1 MFVHFNSTAVL
12 DFFCLGDFSQSC
24 SHNNLVKNR
33 PDYTLF
39 KAGGIFLNFASESIR
54 TLFDT
59 YVPKNNPD
67 WHVLRSGIKWGF
79 WESDLSFRVGV
90 FADRG
95 MLPGLA
101 RTTALT
107 TIVVQLRLN

>member
-67 WHVLRSGIKWGF
+67 WHATTRFASDIKIAGINKARKYTREQVLS
-79 WESDLSFRVGV
+79 
-90 FADRG
+90 
-95 MLPGLA
+95 
-101 RTTALT
+101 
-107 TIVVQLRLN
+107 

>member
-1 MFVHFNSTAVL
+1 MLFRSVLHSHNLFNSV
-12 DFFCLGDFSQSC
+12 
-24 SHNNLVKNR
+24 N
-33 PDYTLF
+33 
-39 KAGGIFLNFASESIR
+39 FL
-54 TLFDT
+54 
-59 YVPKNNPD
+59 
-67 WHVLRSGIKWGF
+67 HMLRSGIKLGF

-101 RTTALT
+101 RTIALT